1 MSACCS
7 IAFQRE
13 KGKQYTR
20 NLQHTAHSIQH
31 TARST
36 QHAARSTQHTAHSTH
51 GLTLSRQPCG
61 QQVCSSLI
69 AAYQNTLRL
78 VQTSLLQEDQSFCL
92 AIQDPA
98 GKRWRWGQGRYPNNR
113 HNANVKLLVVLQRKD
128 GDQFEGTNVTYVG
141 MCLFDS
147 AMP

>member
-1 MSACCS
+1 MRVSMLLCCLS
-7 IAFQRE
+7 ER
-13 KGKQYTR
+13 KGEAIHAKPAAYST
-20 NLQHTAHSIQH
+20 QHTAH
-31 TARST
+31 ST